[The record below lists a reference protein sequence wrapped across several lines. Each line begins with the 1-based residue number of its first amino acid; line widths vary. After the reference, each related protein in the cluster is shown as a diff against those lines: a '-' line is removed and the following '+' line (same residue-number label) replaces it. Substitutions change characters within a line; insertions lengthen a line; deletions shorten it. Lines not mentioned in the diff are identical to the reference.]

1 MKKNLTKFLIALA
14 VLAVVGFI
22 FLDSQV
28 QYNLNERQWQL
39 PARVYS
45 RPLTLSVNMA
55 IEPEDIVYELK
66 LLGYSETG
74 SWRDPGF
81 YQFDDGVLRLHTR
94 SFSLSTMKV
103 NGIRVQL
110 TFANGRIAEL
120 VGPAGETIAEAVLE
134 PVEIGSIYPRH
145 SEDRVLVQIADV
157 PQQLIDILLLI
168 EDRNFYSHWG
178 LSIKSIGR
186 ALLANLSAGK
196 TMQGGSTLTQQLVK
210 NIFLT
215 NERSIWRKLVEAMM
229 ALQVEWHYDKDEIL
243 ESYLNE
249 VYLGQ
254 EGPRAIHGFA
264 LASRHYFNRPLVE
277 LDAGQ
282 VALLVGLVKGPS
294 YYDPWRNRQR
304 AIERRNIVLQVM
316 LEHQLISEQ
325 QHQQFMSSPL
335 RLAKA
340 DAMQGVYPAYIDLV
354 RRQLRRDYSESD
366 LQTQGMK
373 ILTPFDPIVQRK
385 AEQAILDM
393 SGNWVEGVQAAMV
406 VTSVERGDIVAVVG
420 GKNMRFAGF
429 NRALDA
435 IRPVGSLIKPAVYLT
450 ALENPSSYTL
460 ASSISDSPIE
470 IKGTDGSIWKPRNFD
485 RQHHGDVL
493 LHQAL
498 AKSYN
503 VATARLG
510 MALGL
515 KEVSATIERLGVDR
529 PILAVPSM
537 LIGSTELS
545 VMDVATMYQ
554 TIAANGI
561 FTPLRSIVEVSTN
574 DDAGLARYPINAQIA
589 FDERSMHLLHYSMME
604 VVNEGTGRGVY
615 RYLEQDYK
623 VAGKTG
629 SSNDL
634 RDSWFAGFAGDYLA
648 VVWLGQDDNQPIG
661 LTGAQGALQVWS
673 SFMRDASEEPLSFSK
688 PIGIVYHWIDEVSGL
703 RSGAV
708 CEGARYV
715 PFIQGSAPEAKADC
729 KGDIPGVI
737 RWFKGLFGE

>member
-1 MKKNLTKFLIALA
+1 MKRILIRLTLA
-14 VLAVVGFI
+14 MSVLFILGFVY
-22 FLDSQV
+22 LDSQV

-39 PARVYS
+39 PARVYA
-45 RPLTLSVNMA
+45 RALTLTPNKS
-55 IEPEDIVYELK
+55 IEPEDIIYELK
-66 LLGYSETG
+66 LLGYSSAG

-81 YQFDDGVLRLHTR
+81 YSYEANTLSLHAR
-94 SFSLSTMKV
+94 SFKLSTMD
-103 NGIRVQL
+103 VQSVRAAIE
-110 TFANGRIAEL
+110 FADGKISQL
-120 VGPAGETIAEAVLE
+120 IGPGGKPIEAITLE
-134 PVEIGSIYPRH
+134 PIEIGSIYPRH
-145 SEDRVLVQIADV
+145 SEDRLLVQMADV

-168 EDRNFYSHWG
+168 EDRDFYQHWG

-186 ALLANLSAGK
+186 AFLANLSAGK
-196 TMQGGSTLTQQLVK
+196 ALQGGSTLTQQLVK

-215 NERSIWRKLVEAMM
+215 NERRIWRKLVEAMM
-229 ALQVEWHYDKDEIL
+229 ALQVEWHYEKDEIL

-264 LASRHYFNRPLVE
+264 LASRHYFNRPLAE
-277 LDAGQ
+277 LGAGQ

-294 YYDPWRNRQR
+294 FYDPWRNPER
-304 AIERRNIVLQVM
+304 ATDRRNIVLKVM
-316 LEHQLISEQ
+316 VEHDLISASQ
-325 QHQQFMSSPL
+325 YDNLISSPL
-335 RLAKA
+335 RLAKSNA
-340 DAMQGVYPAYIDLV
+340 VQGVYPAYIDLV
-354 RRQLRRDYSESD
+354 RRQLRKDYSDLD
-366 LQTQGMK
+366 LQTQGLK
-373 ILTPFDPIVQRK
+373 IFTSFDPIVQRH
-385 AEQAILDM
+385 AEQSIEAM
-393 SGNWVEGVQAAMV
+393 VANWDERVETAMV
-406 VTSVERGDIVAVVG
+406 VTSVDKGEIVAVVG
-420 GKNMRFAGF
+420 GRKMRFAGF

-435 IRPVGSLIKPAVYLT
+435 VRPVGSLIKPAVYLT

-460 ASSISDSPIE
+460 ASFISDSPIE

-485 RQHHGDVL
+485 REHHGDVL
-493 LHQAL
+493 LHEAL

-515 KEVSATIERLGVDR
+515 KEVKSTVERLGIDR
-529 PILAVPSM
+529 TILPVPSM

-561 FTPLRSIVEVSTN
+561 YTPLRSILSVASN
-574 DDAGLARYPINAQIA
+574 DDARLARYPINAQIA

-615 RYLEQDYK
+615 QYLDENYK

-648 VVWLGQDDNQPIG
+648 VVWLGRDDNQPIG
-661 LTGAQGALQVWS
+661 LTGSRGALKVWGE
-673 SFMRDASEEPLSFSK
+673 FMRTSSDQPLAFDK
-688 PIGIVYHWIDEVSGL
+688 PLGIVYHWIDSSNGL
-703 RSGAV
+703 RSAAV
-708 CEGARYV
+708 CEGARYM
-715 PFIQGSAPEAKADC
+715 PFLQGSAPEAKADC
-729 KGDIPGVI
+729 RGELPGVI
-737 RWFKGLFGE
+737 RWFKGLFGD